1 MGGPDAPRSMSA
13 ALLAEAQN
21 VQVIRLEIQTR
32 GAGAHVVEQLVALE
46 RRLQE
51 LAG

>member
-1 MGGPDAPRSMSA
+1 MAGPTAPRSMSA

-32 GAGAHVVEQLVALE
+32 GAGAHVVALLESLE